1 MDFILSQESEVI
13 YNMNLKS
20 VGYFREM
27 LDGSPS
33 DPSIK
38 DYVNKGTSS
47 FINKICAYLDSGLP
61 IIVSP
66 GTAVDVIDET
76 KGVAGSP
83 SILTDGKWAWS
94 GVLSYYVKNYNLQLD
109 SEFVA
114 TMIDNGWEIPISEK
128 ELDYSDIF
136 LDGMSL

>member
-114 TMIDNGWEIPISEK
+114 TMIENGWEIPISEK
-128 ELDYSDIF
+128 ELDYSDIL